1 MESQEKT
8 FIQTFFLQGDFQE
21 DQEDTTFIFLDRRLN
36 AVPSPV
42 YYERLVRGGRVKE
55 IPFTKNTTSSE
66 IVDKLLSFFFGAW
79 LVFELHSLLVTK
91 KCIGIEKVTFDGI
104 KTMTSTTP
112 ITLFTLKCEPGSGC
126 KKILKIKGTRNYY
139 FKTIGYC
146 SRTKVKSS
154 LILRRFYATWPDHL
168 LTCQSEQ
175 APIEGEQMI
184 FSLLSQTGNL
194 FTRGSTRLNELVTKM
209 CTTILQAK
217 GLRAYKN
224 LHSLLSGSVAQIKT

>member
-1 MESQEKT
+1 M
-8 FIQTFFLQGDFQE
+8 
-21 DQEDTTFIFLDRRLN
+21 
-36 AVPSPV
+36 
-42 YYERLVRGGRVKE
+42 RGGRVKE

-66 IVDKLLSFFFGAW
+66 IGDKLLPSFLFVFGAW

-91 KCIGIEKVTFDGI
+91 KCIGIKKVTFDGI

-126 KKILKIKGTRNYY
+126 KKFLKIKGTRNYY

-154 LILRRFYATWPDHL
+154 LMLRRFYATWPDHQ

-184 FSLLSQTGNL
+184 FSFLSQTGNL
-194 FTRGSTRLNELVTKM
+194 FTRGSTRWNELVTNM
-209 CTTILQAK
+209 CATILQAK

-224 LHSLLSGSVAQIKT
+224 LHSSLSGSVAQIKTWAWLIFVRILQ